1 MGYGRVMVWE
11 IKYSHEAE
19 AWVDG
24 LLDDEWNAMMA
35 AVDLLEEHGPSLR
48 RPTVGN
54 IVSSRHKNMKELIS
68 FGGNLRAL
76 FAFDPLR
83 EAIILLGGDKSDDWD
98 GWYTENVPLADELY
112 DDYLTYLRSE
122 GRIP

>member
-1 MGYGRVMVWE
+1 
-11 IKYSHEAE
+11 
-19 AWVDG
+19 
-24 LLDDEWNAMMA
+24 
-35 AVDLLEEHGPSLR
+35 
-48 RPTVGN
+48 
-54 IVSSRHKNMKELIS
+54 MKELIS

-83 EAIILLGGDKSDDWD
+83 QAIILLGGDKTDNWD
-98 GWYTENVPLADELY
+98 GWYTQNVPLGDELY

>member
-1 MGYGRVMVWE
+1 
-11 IKYSHEAE
+11 
-19 AWVDG
+19 
-24 LLDDEWNAMMA
+24 
-35 AVDLLEEHGPSLR
+35 
-48 RPTVGN
+48 
-54 IVSSRHKNMKELIS
+54 MKELIS

-83 EAIILLGGDKSDDWD
+83 EAIILLGGDKTDEWD
-98 GWYTENVPLADELY
+98 GWYTQNVPLADELY